1 MSVIREI
8 NMMVKRAQMSALGTG
23 NRKVVERTWKGMA
36 DDPNRPA
43 WVGDALSRVQAARAR
58 ARSGAKK
65 TTPAA
70 QTAPRPVQ
78 QTQMP
83 PKTPTPTPTP
93 QPQPARQMPA
103 AQQTAGGTAT
113 SAANRMNELRAIR
126 ARMLRDYVN
135 RTGNNIVPPEYMKKI
150 QDAQE
155 AYMNGR

>member
-1 MSVIREI
+1 MGAIHEI
-8 NMMVKRAQMSALGTG
+8 NMMVKRAQMSAPGTG
-23 NRKVVERTWKGMA
+23 SRKVVKRTWKGMA

-43 WVGDALSRVQAARAR
+43 WVGDALSRVEAARAR

-83 PKTPTPTPTP
+83 PKTPTPTP
-93 QPQPARQMPA
+93 QPVQQTPA

-135 RTGNNIVPPEYMKKI
+135 RTGNNLVPPEYMKKI